1 VHKVWRIV
9 WRLLAVFTHRRDD
22 QELDLEL
29 EAHRALLVDEYLRRG
44 MSAGDAHRAAQLTLG
59 NASEL
64 REAHRE
70 IRGAPFLEELVRD
83 LGYALRGFRRQPG
96 FTAIAIVTLA
106 VGIGANA
113 AVFSIV
119 HGVLMRPL
127 AYEDPDGLLSL
138 TRGGRR
144 TPAEAPPARWI
155 SLRRWEALK
164 EARTFDA
171 GVYRPAYEDVILG
184 GREPEVLRA
193 GRFSANVL
201 GILGVH
207 PIHGRRFRPE
217 EDVDGA
223 APVVLISE
231 RLWARRFKA
240 DPSIVGRTINLAS
253 VSHTVVGI
261 LPDRFQFPARDID
274 VWFPQPANASFLARQ
289 FLACCSPLM
298 GVARLRPG
306 ATRGEAD
313 AELSVLNARYEP
325 PNQRRVDA
333 GAAVFAPLK
342 DHIVGPVDTM
352 LWMLLAAV
360 GFVLLIACANV
371 ATLLMA
377 RATARTRE
385 FALRAALGA
394 GRARLVRQLVTESLL
409 LSATG
414 GALGLAVA
422 DIGVRA
428 VATMTLFELPRAH
441 ELGLNG
447 TVLLWTTAI
456 ACATG
461 VLFGTFPSLRLL
473 TPAVIERLRQ
483 NGATEADAQQ
493 GRGLVR
499 VGTRG
504 ALVVVQVALSLVLL
518 IGAALM
524 AQTITGLARVNLGF
538 PSSGLLTMRVPLPL
552 ATYDTGEKRS
562 RFFDELVT
570 RVNAIPGVRGATIT
584 RAMPTTGGLGTNL
597 QIESQRIPDPG
608 HLGLMLHSVVPGYFE
623 VLGQALKQG
632 RTFAERDNVLGAPP
646 VAMVNEAF
654 ARKFWPAYPSGATPV
669 GERLFIPIL
678 PKSSA
683 SMEIVGVVADVRH
696 SGPTRGAD
704 PQVYIP
710 DSVYPPQVAYL
721 ALRTDGDPRRA
732 VDAIRAQVRAID
744 PNQSISDIRTMDEI
758 LERATGQR
766 HLAARVLGLFAA
778 AALLL
783 AVIGLYGVMAYSVA
797 QRTQEIGI
805 RRALGAGHREV
816 LWMVVGQGLRVT
828 LIGIACGLA
837 GAYASTRLLESL
849 LFDVSTTDAITFIA
863 VPTVFVVVSV
873 SASLIPAGRAA
884 RIDPARALRV

>member
-1 VHKVWRIV
+1 MPATLF
-9 WRLLAVFTHRRDD
+9 RLLSRLRAVFRHRDEDRELD
-22 QELDLEL
+22 QEMD
-29 EAHRALLVDEYLRRG
+29 AHRALLVDEYRRRG
-44 MSAGDAHRAAQLTLG
+44 MADSEAHRAAQLTLG
-59 NASEL
+59 NATAL

-70 IRGAPFLEELVRD
+70 VRGAPILEELVRD
-83 LGYALRGFRRQPG
+83 LRYAVRGFRRQPG

-113 AVFSIV
+113 AVFSMV
-119 HGVLMRPL
+119 NGVLMRPL
-127 AYEDPDGLLSL
+127 AYDDPDRLMSL
-138 TRGGRR
+138 TRGG
-144 TPAEAPPARWI
+144 PQPLGQPLSPRWI

-164 EARTFDA
+164 EARTFEA

-201 GILGVH
+201 GILGVQ

-217 EDVDGA
+217 EDADGA
-223 APVVLISE
+223 ASVVLISE
-231 RLWARRFKA
+231 RLWARRFES
-240 DPSIVGRTINLAS
+240 DPSIVGRTIRLGS
-253 VSHTVVGI
+253 MPHTVVGI

-274 VWFPQPANASFLARQ
+274 VWFPQPANAAFLARQ
-289 FLACCSPLM
+289 FQACCSPLM
-298 GVARLRPG
+298 GVARLGPG
-306 ATRGEAD
+306 VTRAQAD

-342 DHIVGPVDTM
+342 DDIVGPIDTM

-377 RATARTRE
+377 RATARSRE
-385 FALRAALGA
+385 FALRTALGA

-422 DIGVRA
+422 YAGVRA

-441 ELGLNG
+441 ELGVNG

-473 TPAVIERLRQ
+473 RPAVIERLRQ
-483 NGATEADAQQ
+483 NGATDADVQE
-493 GRGLVR
+493 RTGLVG

-524 AQTITGLARVNLGF
+524 AQAITRLAGVNLGF
-538 PSSGLLTMRVPLPL
+538 PSSGLLTMRIPLPVT
-552 ATYDTGEKRS
+552 TYDTGEKRS

-570 RVNAIPGVRGATIT
+570 RVGAVPGVRGATVV
-584 RAMPTTGGLGTNL
+584 RALPTTGGLATNL
-597 QIESQRIPDPG
+597 QIESQRIPEPG
-608 HLGLMLHSVVPGYFE
+608 HLGQLLQTVVPGYFE
-623 VLGQALKQG
+623 VLGLSLKQG
-632 RTFAERDNVLGAPP
+632 RTFSSRDNVAGAPP
-646 VAMVNEAF
+646 VAIVNEAF
-654 ARKFWPAYPSGATPV
+654 ARKFWPAYPTGATPV
-669 GERLFIPIL
+669 GDRLIIAIL
-678 PKSSA
+678 PSPSH
-683 SMEIVGVVADVRH
+683 EIVGVVADVRH
-696 SGPTRGAD
+696 GGPTRDAD

-710 DSVYPPQVAYL
+710 DVLYSPQVAFL
-721 ALRTDGDPRRA
+721 ALRAEGDPRRT
-732 VDAIRAQVRAID
+732 VDAVRAHVRALD
-744 PNQSISDIRTMDEI
+744 SNQSITDVRLMDEI
-758 LERATGQR
+758 LERATGQQ
-766 HLAARVLGLFAA
+766 HLAARVLGLFALT
-778 AALLL
+778 ALLL

-805 RRALGAGHREV
+805 RRALGAGHGDV
-816 LWMVVGQGLRVT
+816 LWMIVGQGLRVT
-828 LIGIACGLA
+828 LIGIAGGVA
-837 GAYASTRLLESL
+837 AAYASTRLLESL
-849 LFDVSTTDAITFIA
+849 LFEVSTTDALT
-863 VPTVFVVVSV
+863 FVVVPTLFV
-873 SASLIPAGRAA
+873 LVALIASLIPAVRAV
-884 RIDPARALRV
+884 RIDPIGALRV